1 MSEIAFLDGGLGQEI
16 NNRAVQENSHPL
28 WSVKVMFDAPEIVVG
43 VHKDFITAGARVITV
58 NNYTATPT
66 RLNRHGFGDKF
77 LAAHQLAVDLV
88 QRAIAEAQAEQG
100 KKYDVNIAGCL
111 PPLAA
116 SYVAS
121 AALNYQQSYDQYC
134 QLIEVQAG
142 DVDLFLVETISN
154 ITEARA
160 AIAALKAAGQKSF
173 IGLTLSDDLSNT
185 LRSGES
191 LARAIDM
198 LGAEGIDGLC
208 VNCSFPE
215 AIDAAMPLLS
225 ASGLRFGG
233 YANGFIS
240 IAGLTPGTTVD
251 NLQARQDLSPAV
263 YARYAL
269 GWAEAGAS
277 IIGGCCEISP
287 AHIAF
292 LHDALCTAGYRP
304 AKLV

>member
-1 MSEIAFLDGGLGQEI
+1 MSEIGFLDGGLGQEI
-16 NNRAVQENSHPL
+16 NNRSEQESSHPL
-28 WSVKVMFDAPEIVVG
+28 WSVKVMFDAPEIVVA
-43 VHKDFITAGARVITV
+43 VHKDFIAAGARVITV

-66 RLNRHGFGDKF
+66 RLNRHGFGDRF
-77 LAAHQLAVDLV
+77 LEAHQLAIGLV
-88 QRAIAEAQAEQG
+88 QRAITETTAEQG
-100 KKYDVNIAGCL
+100 QKCDVNIAGCL

-142 DVDLFLVETISN
+142 HVDLFLVETISN

-160 AIAALKAAGQKSF
+160 AIAALKAAGQKTF

-191 LARAIDM
+191 LAHAIDV

-215 AIDAAMPLLS
+215 AIDAAMPLLA

-233 YANGFIS
+233 YANGFTS
-240 IAGLTPGTTVD
+240 IAGLAPGTTVD
-251 NLQARQDLSPAV
+251 SLQARQDLPPAV

-269 GWAEAGAS
+269 GWAAAGAS

-287 AHIAF
+287 AHIAC
-292 LHDALCTAGYRP
+292 LHDALCTAGYHP